1 MYDEQDPR
9 AELLD
14 ERVARMK
21 RELMPERDLWPEISS
36 RLEPRDGTASASLRA
51 SQPRGW
57 VSLGIAVAAG
67 YLLATWFPLQSLLV
81 GAGQPSQPAQLR
93 EEFFAD
99 SQPALAQL
107 PVSTRAIV
115 ETDLAGFERD
125 WLRIEEASAADPDN
139 QLLQELLMS
148 ADDRARAL
156 RDRLSRLTG
165 DSADVM
171 DI

>member
-1 MYDEQDPR
+1 MYDENDPR
-9 AELLD
+9 SKMLD
-14 ERVARMK
+14 ERVAKMR
-21 RELMPERDLWPEISS
+21 REVMPERDLWPEISS
-36 RLEPRDGTASASLRA
+36 RLEPRESAPSTMRAAWQPSGWASL
-51 SQPRGW
+51 G
-57 VSLGIAVAAG
+57 VAVAAG

-81 GAGQPSQPAQLR
+81 GAGQPSEPAQLR

-99 SQPALAQL
+99 SQPALDQL
-107 PVSTRAIV
+107 PVNTRAIV

-139 QLLQELLMS
+139 QLLQDLLIS

-165 DSADVM
+165 GSADVM